1 MLASSTRNSLFPLA
15 VLALSASLAL
25 SQQPPAQPAPS
36 TAPAP
41 ATAPQPPPRPR
52 MRPEMR
58 PGMSPGGMRG
68 NMRGGMMQRGNFRGG
83 PGGSHRGGPGSHFRG
98 GEHGPMGMGGI
109 GPGGTWWKNPA
120 VVQRLSLTADQT
132 KKMDEIV
139 EQSRLQLIDLRANLE
154 KQQVMLEP
162 MLSANPLDAA
172 KASLQID
179 KVANARA
186 DLEKADAKMLL
197 NIRGVLTPDQWT
209 KLHERRAPDAQGGP
223 APAGSPGAAAV
234 PGGPGGPGGGGRW
247 RGPRSGGNGG
257 MDNLVAPI
265 DQQ

>member
-1 MLASSTRNSLFPLA
+1 
-15 VLALSASLAL
+15 
-25 SQQPPAQPAPS
+25 
-36 TAPAP
+36 
-41 ATAPQPPPRPR
+41 
-52 MRPEMR
+52 MRQGMR
-58 PGMSPGGMRG
+58 PGMPPGGMRG
-68 NMRGGMMQRGNFRGG
+68 NMRGGATERGNFRGG
-83 PGGSHRGGPGSHFRG
+83 PGGGYRGGPGGRFRG
-98 GEHGPMGMGGI
+98 GERGRGPMEMGGGFRM
-109 GPGGTWWKNPA
+109 GPGGTWWKNSA
-120 VVQRLSLTADQT
+120 IVQRLSLTADQT
-132 KKMDEIV
+132 KKMDDIV

-172 KASLQID
+172 RASVQID

-186 DLEKADAKMLL
+186 DLEKANAKMLL

-223 APAGSPGAAAV
+223 APAGGPGAAAA
-234 PGGPGGPGGGGRW
+234 PGGGGRW
-247 RGPRSGGNGG
+247 RGPQPRGNGGNG